1 MNRIVNGIN
10 VKYDRSEGINRKKN
24 KWKLTDSMS
33 ERIKEMARS
42 DAQKSVY
49 MGEAYHNLVRN
60 EASKVA
66 PNRGAA
72 IAQATRLMNQSAAQ
86 RARNAKIVQEAG
98 EKWLCL
104 LMGLPYKAKFE
115 DGPLGTGAHIFD
127 ENGDEILTYTP
138 NVGWH
143 QRSTKEEQEVFDTMR
158 ATYYEAFHEARKSSV
173 SEENTFGN
181 FDAKA

>member
-1 MNRIVNGIN
+1 
-10 VKYDRSEGINRKKN
+10 
-24 KWKLTDSMS
+24 
-33 ERIKEMARS
+33 
-42 DAQKSVY
+42 
-49 MGEAYHNLVRN
+49 
-60 EASKVA
+60 
-66 PNRGAA
+66 
-72 IAQATRLMNQSAAQ
+72 MNQSAAQ

-98 EKWLCL
+98 DKWLCL

-158 ATYYEAFHEARKSSV
+158 ATYYEAFHEVFFASLFCIKLQKV
-173 SEENTFGN
+173 FVGCCTCIL
-181 FDAKA
+181 